1 MIDVPSKF
9 HPTSKEAYMEFQ
21 VGMKRRWHTYFAFI
35 AKPKL
40 GSSKRSVILPD
51 QDVQVCGIFG
61 GLDCSFF
68 DKISLSTFY

>member
-1 MIDVPSKF
+1 MIKVSSKF
-9 HPTSKEAYMEFQ
+9 HPTSKKAYVELK
-21 VGMKRRWHTYFAFI
+21 VGMKRRWHTYIAFV

-61 GLDCSFF
+61 
-68 DKISLSTFY
+68 